1 MCGVT
6 AVTTGISVLGS
17 ALGMAGKVQEQKAQ
31 REQALQ
37 QQLIQQEEARHAQ
50 MQAQQALE
58 DGKRE
63 QEKVR
68 LEQKALQSKQAVQYG
83 AGNVSLDSGSALD
96 VLSDIEMQGE
106 LDAQEIGANAQRQAN
121 IYNRQAQKHTMEAHQ
136 AGKKAQGGKLQT
148 ANTVLSGVGSITNSL
163 TSSRSA
169 RRGPSYF

>member
-37 QQLIQQEEARHAQ
+37 QQLMQQEEAK
-50 MQAQQALE
+50 QAQIQAKQALE

-83 AGNVSLDSGSALD
+83 AANVSLDSGSALD
-96 VLSDIEMQGE
+96 VLSDMEMQGE
-106 LDAQEIGANAQRQAN
+106 LETQEIGAKAQRQAN
-121 IYNRQAQKHTMEAHQ
+121 MYNRQAQKHNIEAHQ
-136 AGKKAQGGKLQT
+136 AGQKAQGGKLQT
-148 ANTVLSGVGSITNSL
+148 VNTVLSGVGNITNTL
-163 TSSRSA
+163 VGSRST